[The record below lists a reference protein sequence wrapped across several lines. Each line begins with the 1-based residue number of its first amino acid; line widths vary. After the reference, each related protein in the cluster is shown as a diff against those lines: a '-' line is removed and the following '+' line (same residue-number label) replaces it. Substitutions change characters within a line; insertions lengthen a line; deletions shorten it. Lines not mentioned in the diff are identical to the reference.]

1 MRFWLDSLSILIKRK
16 KEFRVLNPKIKCIP
30 IISLSK
36 VKFRGLKNV

>member
-16 KEFRVLNPKIKCIP
+16 KELKVLNPKIKCIQ

-36 VKFRGLKNV
+36 MKFRGLKNV